1 MLPLLAAIYGPPGI
15 GKTVDLGYSFP
26 TGDFIG
32 QPSDE
37 GGKPAGLLSI
47 EQVCGY
53 VPRGHVAKTM
63 ADATQIIKSLPR
75 GGHTVIDDFSGMARE
90 TVRDSKKKFRNGYD
104 VWDKV
109 LNDAI
114 DLVTTLAQRGG
125 VGVLNCW
132 GVDPKTK
139 DDGTRRRG
147 GPELVGKL
155 VEQVPARCDM
165 VLRVDMDIMRKP
177 WPAVYKCSAD
187 RNYVMKDRTNIVNR
201 ISPAPMNLRE
211 ILRGGGLDLPY
222 VHDQQPDWTDKIAA
236 VLGESPNPTSSSNA
250 LYQQLLDLS
259 VERQLARWIMRDA
272 LDRVVIAR
280 ALAQHNSNFI
290 L

>member
-53 VPRGHVAKTM
+53 EPRGHVAKTM
-63 ADATQIIKSLPR
+63 ADATKNIRGLPR
-75 GGHTVIDDFSGMARE
+75 GSHTDIDAYSGMARE
-90 TVRDSKKKFRNGYD
+90 TVRACKKRFRNGYD
-104 VWDKV
+104 VWDTV
-109 LNDAI
+109 MNDAV
-114 DLVTTLAQRGG
+114 DLLNALAQRGG

-132 GVDPKTK
+132 GVDPKSK
-139 DDGTRRRG
+139 VDGTRRRG
-147 GPELVGKL
+147 GPELGGKL
-155 VEQVPARCDM
+155 IEQVPARCDM
-165 VLRVDMDIMRKP
+165 VLRVDMEPMRKP

-211 ILRGGGLDLPY
+211 ILRSGGLGLSY
-222 VHDQQPDWTDKIAA
+222 IHDQQSDWTDKIAA
-236 VLGESPNPTSSSNA
+236 VLAESPNPTSSSNA
-250 LYQQLLDLS
+250 LYQQLLDLG
-259 VERQLARWIMRDA
+259 VEHSLARWIMRDA
-272 LDRVVIAR
+272 LHRVVIAR
-280 ALAQHNSNFI
+280 ALEQHNSNFI

>member
-32 QPSDE
+32 QPAAD

-53 VPRGHVAKTM
+53 TPKGHVAKTM
-63 ADATQIIKSLPR
+63 ADATKIIQSLPR
-75 GGHTVIDDFSGMARE
+75 GGCTVIDDFSGMARE
-90 TVRDSKKKFRNGYD
+90 SVRDRKKRFRNGYE
-104 VWDKV
+104 VWDTV

-114 DLVTTLAQRGG
+114 DLVAALSQRGG

-132 GVDPKTK
+132 GVDPKSK

-165 VLRVDMDIMRKP
+165 VLRVDMEPMRKP

-187 RNYVMKDRTNIVNR
+187 RNYVMKDRLNIVNR

-211 ILRGGGLDLPY
+211 ILRSGGLPLPY
-222 VHDQQPDWTDKIAA
+222 PNEQQEEWTTKIAG
-236 VLGESPNPTSSSNA
+236 VLSQSQNPTGEANT
-250 LYQQLLDLS
+250 LYHQLLGLELDAK
-259 VERQLARWIMRDA
+259 LARWIMRDA
-272 LDRVVIAR
+272 LDRVVIQR
-280 ALAQHNSNFI
+280 ALDQHNSNFI
-290 L
+290 I